1 MGIGSALDNLDNA
14 AMADKRSMEDFSKAN
29 KDLAEA
35 NKFLTEQVNN
45 IQQAL

>member
-1 MGIGSALDNLDNA
+1 MDIGSVLDNLDNA
-14 AMADKRSMEDFSKAN
+14 AMADKRSMDDFSNAN

-35 NKFLTEQVNN
+35 NKILTEQVNN